1 MAGAPTIRDGRDE
14 PLAISPIGIAD
25 VFVAMI
31 ACGLSIASILCVRC
45 ATLPSPL
52 PPPST
57 PRSGG

>member
-1 MAGAPTIRDGRDE
+1 
-14 PLAISPIGIAD
+14 LAISPIGIAD